1 MFVDNYSSVYSN
13 LDMFSSYDSF
23 SCKRRIYY
31 ETALKKK
38 KEDSFSNINISNSLL
53 NALKH
58 FAVKFDLD
66 NKKLF
71 KDYKYVVS
79 FDELISLIRYTL
91 ESQKKINEYGQEKSN
106 NIINFTQIFINNIS
120 NYINSYEK
128 VEIINPIPKKNNKII
143 SSSNKEPFNIN
154 SRRNNK
160 RKSSACIMQS
170 SNCCSNI
177 KKTNIKQNI
186 KRETFTKNNQDNL
199 KNNQSSINSNHI
211 VNKTSSNIYDNNN
224 KNIALEDDNNYTKS
238 YFKRKR
244 YKNLSLILSPI
255 KKLNNT
261 GKKENKIK
269 LTKSRLNK
277 SAERRSHKLPYN
289 ANNKNVTLKINMN
302 KGMEKRSNN
311 KSVYGAIQPLSIMDV
326 CEFIRSSSFIIKNK
340 NKEENKLDKKSSYN
354 SSNSLND
361 INIKKNDKKQANEK
375 AKPGI
380 IKTILQKN
388 LPRPSN
394 LANKLLAKGIKY
406 ISDFNGLKEEEQR
419 KKFH

>member
-53 NALKH
+53 YALKH

-71 KDYKYVVS
+71 KDYKYIVS

-106 NIINFTQIFINNIS
+106 NIKNFTSNYINNIS

-128 VEIINPIPKKNNKII
+128 VEIINPIPKKNNKIL

-170 SNCCSNI
+170 SNCCSNT
-177 KKTNIKQNI
+177 KKANIRQSV
-186 KRETFTKNNQDNL
+186 KRETLTKNNQDNL
-199 KNNQSSINSNHI
+199 INNQSSINSNHI
-211 VNKTSSNIYDNNN
+211 VNKTSSNINDNN
-224 KNIALEDDNNYTKS
+224 KNITLEEDNNYTKS
-238 YFKRKR
+238 YFKRKK
-244 YKNLSLILSPI
+244 YKNLSSILSPI

-277 SAERRSHKLPYN
+277 STERRSHKLPYN
-289 ANNKNVTLKINMN
+289 ASNKNGRLKINLN
-302 KGMEKRSNN
+302 KSMEKRSNN

-340 NKEENKLDKKSSYN
+340 NNEENKLDKKSNYN

-361 INIKKNDKKQANEK
+361 INIKKNEKKQANEK
-375 AKPGI
+375 GKPGI

-394 LANKLLAKGIKY
+394 LANKLLEKGIKY